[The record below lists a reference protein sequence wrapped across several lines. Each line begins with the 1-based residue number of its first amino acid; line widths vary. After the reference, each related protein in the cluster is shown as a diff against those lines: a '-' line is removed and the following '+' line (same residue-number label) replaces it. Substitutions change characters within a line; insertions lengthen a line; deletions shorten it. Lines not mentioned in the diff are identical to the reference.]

1 MENKTHEYRSIM
13 PSYLENSVLKP
24 RPFYHTGIE
33 DSLEHIVLD
42 DKPEKKDVVGK
53 VFSDKGRTLKATVK
67 ALFNEIMLRERL
79 DSFLLYGMNE
89 DICKQH
95 NYLESIKELHRFSY
109 HPELLKD
116 FHEKKMKLE
125 DNVLGLEKEKRKEY
139 LECWRDLMAL
149 KKYLLLALKDYW
161 NLNSRKTFLDIEND
175 KSGHRNHMQETEAYT
190 WNQSR

>member
-1 MENKTHEYRSIM
+1 MEYQNSSYNDAL

-24 RPFYHTGIE
+24 RNFYETGME
-33 DSLEHIVLD
+33 QSLENIILD
-42 DKPEKKDVVGK
+42 KEPEKEKGLVDK

-67 ALFNEIMLRERL
+67 ALFNEILTRERL
-79 DSFLLYGMNE
+79 DSFLLYDMNE

-116 FHEKKMKLE
+116 FHEKKMKLD

-139 LECWRDLMAL
+139 LECWKDLMGL
-149 KKYLLLALKDYW
+149 KKYLLIALKDYW
-161 NLNSRKTFLDIEND
+161 NLNSRESFLNVKDD
-175 KSGHRNHMQETEAYT
+175 KHRGYVQKTEAYS
-190 WNQSR
+190 WRKG